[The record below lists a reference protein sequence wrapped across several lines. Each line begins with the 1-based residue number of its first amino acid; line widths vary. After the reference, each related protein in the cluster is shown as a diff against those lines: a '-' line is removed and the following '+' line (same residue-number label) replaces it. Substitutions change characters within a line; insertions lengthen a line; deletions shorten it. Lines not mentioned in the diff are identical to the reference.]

1 MKCDVKDGI
10 SGTVW
15 GLGVC
20 LRRGLTVRVESP
32 QDNLFEDDRYET
44 GASPQILQK
53 VGSNQMNLVMKTKRG
68 LGGGSYDDAA
78 GKF

>member
-1 MKCDVKDGI
+1 MRRKIWHKQH
-10 SGTVW
+10 S
-15 GLGVC
+15 LGFGRVR

-32 QDNLFEDDRYET
+32 QDNLFEDDRYQA

-53 VGSNQMNLVMKTKRG
+53 VESNQMNLVMKTKRG
-68 LGGGSYDDAA
+68 FGGGSYDDAA